1 MYYIKGREKKYEKE
15 RMGEKNYALILH
27 ITGLETRRIIC
38 LQRQKPESC
47 QYSSSRTSCLSIGY
61 FENITLIDNE
71 L

>member
-1 MYYIKGREKKYEKE
+1 
-15 RMGEKNYALILH
+15 MGEKNYALILH